1 MAKGSLKNMLTI
13 RPFDNSDSDYE
24 ALLVIE
30 KTVWPDYPY
39 TLDELKHNDATRD
52 PKYLFRRFVG
62 EVDGEIIATCL
73 YCEPWW
79 AIKPGKYYI
88 DLEVLPTYRRQG
100 IGAACYRHV
109 MDLLAEH
116 DPVII
121 AASTREDHPGAVDFL
136 TKRGF
141 RQVLRSPMSELD
153 VANFDFAPFSE
164 YASRMRELAI
174 QIFSLEEMGAV
185 DPDWK
190 RKFYELE
197 TEISR
202 DVPSTDPLTPP
213 TYENFQERVLRHPAF
228 NAACQFIALDGDTW
242 VGLSGLWLSLAEPG
256 KLYTGLTGVV
266 RSHRRKGIATA
277 MKLRAI
283 TFAESYGAEVIET
296 DNEEN
301 NPMYELN
308 LKLGFEPRP
317 AWLQFEKQIP

>member
-1 MAKGSLKNMLTI
+1 MLTI
-13 RPFDNSDSDYE
+13 RPFDDSDSDYQ

-30 KTVWPDYPY
+30 NTVWLDYPY
-39 TLDELKHNDATRD
+39 TLEELKHNDATRD

-62 EVDGEIIATCL
+62 EVGGEIVATCL
-73 YCEPWW
+73 FCEPWW
-79 AIKPGKYYI
+79 ALKPGKYHI
-88 DLEVLPTYRRQG
+88 GVEVLPEHRRQG
-100 IGAACYRHV
+100 IGTACYTHV

-116 DPVII
+116 DPVTIT
-121 AASTREDHPGAVDFL
+121 ASTRDDQTEAVHFL

-141 RQVLRSPMSELD
+141 RQVQRAPTSELD
-153 VANFDFAPFSE
+153 VTSFDFVPFAA
-164 YASRMRELAI
+164 YPSRMRDLAI

-185 DPDWK
+185 DVDWQ

-213 TYENFQERVLRHPAF
+213 TFENFQERVLRHPAF
-228 NAACQFIALDGDTW
+228 NAASQFIALDGDKW
-242 VGLSGLWLSLAEPG
+242 VGLSGLWLSRAEPG

-266 RSHRRKGIATA
+266 RSHRRRGIATA

-283 TFAESYGAEVIET
+283 AFAKSYGAELIET

-301 NPMYELN
+301 NPMYALN

-317 AWLQFEKQIP
+317 AWLQFEKQIQ